1 VAVRCRPLN
10 RREIERGE
18 EEVVRVINKNML
30 VMVEPVMDSSGNRTS
45 KQIQFDFDMM
55 LDKNSS

>member
-1 VAVRCRPLN
+1 MAVRCRPLN

-30 VMVEPVMDSSGNRTS
+30 VMVEPSIDASGNRTS